1 MLAPSCVRIQSWS
14 NPNVARNGIPMGTTA
29 TNNNARVWNEQS
41 DKIMGFRQPENNV
54 VISGSDILNS
64 TIHADVIARQTVTTS
79 GNVNITSDKM
89 VSVRAGNSITL
100 SPGFVAA
107 QGSVFTAMIEN
118 VSDCGSD
125 PIYVESWTNSGCTG
139 RAFQFNVANA
149 SSYNV
154 KILSRTGSTVYSS
167 SGSITGNSVTV
178 WNVPSSLTNGV
189 YYIEIKFSSQFYEE
203 SRAYAITILNCSS
216 KTTQMLE
223 TENET
228 LLKSFTGDQQL
239 NSNLESIAQQEIL
252 PVDQFDFTIHPNP
265 TDGYFTLT
273 LDVKELQSFWVEII
287 NPSLVPL
294 FKKEYKNTNQITVEQ
309 RDLQPGVYYVKLTMG
324 ANVSVKRLV
333 IN

>member
-1 MLAPSCVRIQSWS
+1 MRL
-14 NPNVARNGIPMGTTA
+14 
-29 TNNNARVWNEQS
+29 
-41 DKIMGFRQPENNV
+41 
-54 VISGSDILNS
+54 
-64 TIHADVIARQTVTTS
+64 
-79 GNVNITSDKM
+79 
-89 VSVRAGNSITL
+89 
-100 SPGFVAA
+100 
-107 QGSVFTAMIEN
+107 
-118 VSDCGSD
+118 
-125 PIYVESWTNSGCTG
+125 Y
-139 RAFQFNVANA
+139 
-149 SSYNV
+149 
-154 KILSRTGSTVYSS
+154 GSTVYSS

-216 KTTQMLE
+216 KTTLMLE
-223 TENET
+223 TETEDEI
-228 LLKSFTGDQQL
+228 LLKSFTDDQQL
-239 NSNLESIAQQEIL
+239 NSNLEPIAQQEIL

-287 NPSLVPL
+287 NPSFVPL

-309 RDLQPGVYYVKLTMG
+309 RGLQPGVYVKLTMG